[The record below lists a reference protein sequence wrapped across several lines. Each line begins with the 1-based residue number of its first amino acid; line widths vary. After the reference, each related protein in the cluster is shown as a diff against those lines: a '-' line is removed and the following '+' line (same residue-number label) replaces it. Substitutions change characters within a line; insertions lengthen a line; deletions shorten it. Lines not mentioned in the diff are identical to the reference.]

1 MQISPNT
8 RPFVRCLRGEA
19 LISWF
24 SIESGPGWKILT
36 GKTKR
41 ARRVCPI
48 KGGGAHTSSPRWE
61 IWTVACEG

>member
-24 SIESGPGWKILT
+24 SIESGPGWKILS

-48 KGGGAHTSSPRWE
+48 RGGEHTRRALVGRSGR
-61 IWTVACEG
+61 